1 MIVKQS
7 YPCHVITAL
16 EGLKALIVIVKVL
29 TDMYCVGEGKR
40 GLKSLKCNLLKE
52 LAAETRHTCKNY
64 ESIDFRTRM
73 MVDKNIDE
81 QTTKILTICFVC
93 LLCSLVD
100 DENHED
106 LMSRSIKNNIGHT
119 S

>member
-40 GLKSLKCNLLKE
+40 GL
-52 LAAETRHTCKNY
+52 
-64 ESIDFRTRM
+64 
-73 MVDKNIDE
+73 
-81 QTTKILTICFVC
+81 
-93 LLCSLVD
+93 
-100 DENHED
+100 
-106 LMSRSIKNNIGHT
+106 
-119 S
+119 